1 MFLTK
6 HPIFNPIFKNG
17 ENILFWTVIRH
28 WLVKFPEV
36 SLTHTLKFKHELT
49 RFYKEDEKYWK
60 S

>member
-6 HPIFNPIFKNG
+6 HPIFKNG